1 MSKSLFE
8 NFKISFEK
16 TELSIRV
23 ITYFCKDKTWW
34 SLQRFQN
41 RQFFFFVA
49 AKNTESARHCFH
61 RVTFLS
67 RKDTCQKRFKIW
79 RQMCSP
85 NVSAIVL
92 CRRVT
97 YNKHTRLHQYNEPSV
112 WFRTLNMAGYVNG
125 GSRTRNCY
133 LTWQDFT
140 PPEWQSIH
148 SPRLQE
154 TYIRLHVQSWKCVK
168 PRTPN
173 K

>member
-41 RQFFFFVA
+41 RQCFFFFVA
-49 AKNTESARHCFH
+49 AKNTESARHCCH

-125 GSRTRNCY
+125 GSRTKKLLLNMTGLHAPRMTKHP
-133 LTWQDFT
+133 LTQTAGDLYKAACAKLKVCQT
-140 PPEWQSIH
+140 KDS
-148 SPRLQE
+148 
-154 TYIRLHVQSWKCVK
+154 
-168 PRTPN
+168 
-173 K
+173 

>member
-1 MSKSLFE
+1 MSKFLFE

-23 ITYFCKDKTWW
+23 ITYTFAKIKLDGRCNGSKTD
-34 SLQRFQN
+34 N
-41 RQFFFFVA
+41 VFFFVA
-49 AKNTESARHCFH
+49 AKNTESVRHCFH

-125 GSRTRNCY
+125 GSRTKKLLLNMTGLHAPRMTKHP
-133 LTWQDFT
+133 LTQTAGDLYKAACAKLKVCQT
-140 PPEWQSIH
+140 KDS
-148 SPRLQE
+148 
-154 TYIRLHVQSWKCVK
+154 
-168 PRTPN
+168 
-173 K
+173 